1 MGLMGTLETMALADL
16 LQWVSTA
23 KKAGV
28 VKVTHGKKKIQLSV
42 GGARVLGTYSN
53 EPPMLLGQFLLSR
66 GKIDED
72 TLHDALTRQDAT
84 REHLGKVLIESNAIS
99 KDELE
104 RYVVLKA
111 EETIFAMLDW
121 TEAMFE
127 FDSSIDVD
135 PRMVPM
141 NHGIDD
147 LIMRGAQR
155 LDEMARIRTVLGDPG
170 VVLCRT
176 EIELPEQAQQSP
188 MAARVYNAIDGR
200 RTMEDILL
208 QSRAS
213 EYFAMKFLFELHRA
227 GVVRIKDIQESK
239 PEPGSPKAIIASA
252 QKMIE
257 AHQFDGAIALI
268 TASLKVF
275 PENSDI
281 QQLLTKAE
289 TGYLEY
295 AYQSRIA
302 PHWVPRMVMPIEIA
316 VSQEDLGAN
325 ERFILDLTHQGKWS
339 VKAMTRIA
347 PLHEVDVV
355 RSTLSLLDKKII
367 ELVNEESDS
376 DLEQINEFNDQLR
389 RMSDDMD
396 IQSVE
401 DSINNCFGES
411 DTNDQAVTTDSQLGE
426 AIPFQPAGESE

>member
-1 MGLMGTLETMALADL
+1 MGLMGTLDTMALADL

-28 VKVTHGKKKIQLSV
+28 VKVTHGKKRMQLSV
-42 GGARVLGTYSN
+42 GGARVLGAYSN

-66 GKIDED
+66 GKIDEE
-72 TLHDALTRQDAT
+72 TLHDALARQDAT

-127 FDSSIDVD
+127 FDSAVDAD

-141 NHGIDD
+141 DHGIDD

-155 LDEMARIRTVLGDPG
+155 RDEMARMRTVLGDPG

-257 AHQFDGAIALI
+257 EHQFDGAVALI
-268 TASLKVF
+268 TASLQVF
-275 PENSDI
+275 PENNDV

-289 TGYLEY
+289 TGYLEH

-302 PHWVPRMVMPIEIA
+302 PHWVPRMIMPIEIA
-316 VSQEDLGAN
+316 SSREDLGAN
-325 ERFILDLTHQGKWS
+325 ERFVLDLAHQGKWS

-355 RSTLSLLDKKII
+355 RSTLSLLDKNII
-367 ELVNEESDS
+367 ELVNEENNS
-376 DLEQINEFNDQLR
+376 EVGQITEFNDQLR

-396 IQSVE
+396 IQAVE
-401 DSINNCFGES
+401 DSIDNCFGENET
-411 DTNDQAVTTDSQLGE
+411 DDQGVTTETPMGK
-426 AIPFQPAGESE
+426 AIPFEPVGETE